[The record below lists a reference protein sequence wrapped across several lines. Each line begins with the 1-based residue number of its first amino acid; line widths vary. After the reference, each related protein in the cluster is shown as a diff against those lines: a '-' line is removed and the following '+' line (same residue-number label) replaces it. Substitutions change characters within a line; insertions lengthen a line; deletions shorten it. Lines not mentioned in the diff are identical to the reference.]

1 MMKTNKTLF
10 LISVMLLIASLLLAQ
25 APATQQPAGGQKD
38 ATAARGG
45 RGGGGGGQRG
55 AAATPAASPV
65 SSVFIEELT
74 WYEVRDAIAGGN
86 TVAIVPT
93 GGTEKNGFHMTMGKH
108 NFHVRKGAE
117 LMAKKLGNALIAPVI
132 QYVPEG
138 QASEDT
144 PGVLSCPG
152 ACFEHIVEAAARSLK
167 AGGFKEII
175 LVGDNGGNQN
185 GLRAVGE
192 RLNKE
197 WEGSD
202 VKVFACTD
210 FYDKGHEYLEA
221 WLFAQFGWDAQTV
234 GSHAGIQD
242 TSQMMYIRPDSVRF
256 NRIADSEKN
265 KQESSVSGDPTKAT
279 AEFGRVAIE
288 FKANAAVAQYRA
300 LKGRPEGT
308 ANGERPARRSDR

>member
-1 MMKTNKTLF
+1 MKINKPLC
-10 LISVMLLIASLLLAQ
+10 LILLTLLIASMVFAQ
-25 APATQQPAGGQKD
+25 ATPPSGAGQ
-38 ATAARGG
+38 R
-45 RGGGGGGQRG
+45 GGGQRG
-55 AAATPAASPV
+55 SPPEAPKASPV
-65 SSVFIEELT
+65 PSRFIEDLT

-86 TVAIVPT
+86 TVGIVPT

-108 NFHVRKGAE
+108 NYHSRKGAE
-117 LMAKKLGNALIAPVI
+117 LIAAKLGNALIAPVI

-138 QASEDT
+138 QATEET

-152 ACFEHIVEAAARSLK
+152 LCFERIVEAAARSLK
-167 AGGFKEII
+167 TGGFKDII
-175 LVGDNGGNQN
+175 LIGDNGGNQN
-185 GLRAVGE
+185 GLRAVAE

-202 VKVFACTD
+202 TKVFACTD

-221 WLFAQFGWDAQTV
+221 WLLAQFGWDAQTV
-234 GSHAGIQD
+234 GSHAGVQD
-242 TSQMMYIRPDSVRF
+242 TSQMMYIRPDSVRV
-256 NRIADSEKN
+256 NRIAASERN

-300 LKGRPEGT
+300 MKAPPRGQRGGRG
-308 ANGERPARRSDR
+308 GGRQ